1 MVLSAHRRV
10 LLTGVSGYVGGR
22 LLRRLEPEAVALRCL
37 ARRPERL
44 SVGPQVEVV
53 AGDVLDRRSLDRALE
68 GVHTACYLIHS
79 MESRGDYRELD
90 RQGALNFAAAARA
103 AGVAQI
109 VYLGGLGTEEKLSR
123 HLSSRH
129 EVGRLLRS
137 TGVPTLELRASIV
150 IGPGSASFETV
161 RELVDRLPVIVAPH
175 WVETLAQPVSIDEV
189 LGYLLGAIARPRP
202 LDAIVE
208 VGGSDQVTYAE
219 LMREYAR
226 QRGLHRRV
234 VRPPLLTPRA
244 SRTLLRA
251 LTPRYGRVAAAM
263 VESLRN
269 ETIVTDSSSESGFA
283 VKKRSVS
290 WAISRALAEEDDDF
304 AAKRWSVELGDEELP
319 RWGGVPVGHRLVA
332 SRAVRVRGDAEQ
344 VFAAIE
350 RIGGETGWYGI
361 EGFWRLRGAIDA
373 ARGGVGLR
381 RGRPSRAELR
391 IGDEVDFWRVERLDS
406 ERLLCLTA
414 EMKLPGR
421 LWLQFEVE
429 PAGSAA
435 NIRQTTVFD
444 PAGLVGLV
452 YWYLLY
458 PVHRWVFARLL
469 AGIAAASEVPVR
481 S

>member
-1 MVLSAHRRV
+1 MIIPAPRRV

-22 LLRRLEPEAVALRCL
+22 LLRRLEPESVALRCIS
-37 ARRPERL
+37 RRPERL
-44 SVGPQVEVV
+44 AVGPHVEVL
-53 AGDVLDRRSLDRALE
+53 AGDVLDRSSVDRALE
-68 GVHTACYLIHS
+68 GVHTACYLVHS

-90 RQGALNFAAAARA
+90 RRGALNFAAAARA
-103 AGVAQI
+103 AGVTQI
-109 VYLGGLGTEEKLSR
+109 VYLGGLGAEEELSR

-189 LGYLLGAIARPRP
+189 LGYLLGAIALPRP
-202 LDAIVE
+202 LDEIVE
-208 VGGSDQVTYAE
+208 VGGTDQLTYAE
-219 LMREYAR
+219 VMREYAR

-234 VRPPLLTPRA
+234 VRPPLTPRA

-263 VESLRN
+263 VDSLRN
-269 ETIVTDSSSESGFA
+269 ETIVRDSSNDSGFA
-283 VKKRSVS
+283 VTKRSVS
-290 WAISRALAEEDDDF
+290 WAISHALAEEDHEF
-304 AAKRWSVELGDEELP
+304 AAKRWSVEPGAEEPP
-319 RWGGVPVGHRLVA
+319 RWGGTAVGHRLVA
-332 SRAVRVRGDAEQ
+332 SRTVRVCGDAER
-344 VFAAIE
+344 VFSSIE
-350 RIGGETGWYGI
+350 RIGGETGWYGVDL
-361 EGFWRLRGAIDA
+361 FWRLRGALDA

-381 RGRPSRAELR
+381 RGRPSRPQLR

-429 PAGSAA
+429 PAGPAA
-435 NIRQTTVFD
+435 NVRQTTIFD
-444 PAGLVGLV
+444 PAGLVGLL

-458 PVHRWVFARLL
+458 PIHRWVFARLL
-469 AGIAAASEVPVR
+469 AGIAAAIEVPVR